1 MADIALISHQGFA
14 AINFRKTLIQLLI
27 AKGHTVYVLAPDYKA
42 EEMQAI
48 RLFGATPVH
57 YFLNRAGINPI
68 ADLIAT
74 LRLFALLR
82 RLKVDV
88 SFAFSVKPVIFGS
101 IAAYFAGVRNIL
113 CMVEGLGYIFTDEVR
128 VKNPLTVPPG
138 ESRLAWCARK
148 GQWIYA
154 EWKHTHRSL
163 LKALVKNLYK
173 TSMRLADRVI
183 LLNPDDMEYFI
194 SSGIVEPGKCLNLG
208 GIGVD
213 LNEWAVVPI
222 SLEPVSFVMV
232 ARLLREKGVYEY
244 IDAIRL
250 LRPQYPS
257 VRFYLVG
264 STDLNPGS
272 VNAATLRE
280 WVNAGFVECPG
291 HVEVRPWIER
301 SSVFVLPSY
310 REGVPRS
317 TQEAMAMGRPVITT
331 DVAGC
336 RETVIDNE
344 NGFLIPA
351 GDAPALASAM
361 QKFIEN
367 PTIIKKM
374 GLRSREL
381 AEVKFNAVDKD
392 AIIMGQ
398 LLHFPAAA
406 NTAETSGV

>member
-1 MADIALISHQGFA
+1 
-14 AINFRKTLIQLLI
+14 
-27 AKGHTVYVLAPDYKA
+27 
-42 EEMQAI
+42 
-48 RLFGATPVH
+48 
-57 YFLNRAGINPI
+57 
-68 ADLIAT
+68 
-74 LRLFALLR
+74 
-82 RLKVDV
+82 
-88 SFAFSVKPVIFGS
+88 
-101 IAAYFAGVRNIL
+101 
-113 CMVEGLGYIFTDEVR
+113 
-128 VKNPLTVPPG
+128 
-138 ESRLAWCARK
+138 
-148 GQWIYA
+148 
-154 EWKHTHRSL
+154 
-163 LKALVKNLYK
+163 
-173 TSMRLADRVI
+173 
-183 LLNPDDMEYFI
+183 MEYFI
-194 SSGIVEPGKCLNLG
+194 SSGIVEPGKCLNLD

-222 SLEPVSFVMV
+222 SLEPVSFIMV

-250 LRPQYPS
+250 LRPQYPNI
-257 VRFYLVG
+257 RFYLVG

-272 VNAATLRE
+272 VHATTIQE
-280 WVNAGFVECPG
+280 WVNSGFVECPG

-331 DVAGC
+331 DVPGC

-367 PTIIKKM
+367 PTSIRKM

-381 AEVKFNAVDKD
+381 AEVKFNALDKD

-398 LLHFPAAA
+398 LLHFRAAA
-406 NTAETSGV
+406 NTVESSGV